1 MKRLVLATL
10 LAPSLLACPAKP
22 DEAKTAAP
30 VEAKKEPPKPTAP
43 AGPDRAALQ
52 ETAKTLFGS
61 LQPGRAA
68 EDAAV
73 EAALVELGRILYY
86 EKRLSIAQDQS
97 CNTCHDLAQYG
108 IDPRETDGKRN
119 ATSLGHKGQ
128 FGGRN
133 APTVYNAFVH
143 AAQFWD
149 GRAKDVEE
157 QAKGPILNPVEMGM
171 PDEKT
176 VLRVL
181 TSIPGYADKFA
192 AAFPGEK
199 NPINYDNMAKAIG
212 AFERKLVTPAPIDD
226 FLAGKTDA
234 LTDEQVEGLDLYV
247 KKGCVACHMGPAFG
261 GSLFQKLGLI
271 KPWPTG
277 DLGRYEVTKNEADKH
292 FFKVPS
298 LRNIEK
304 TGPYLHDGSIASLE
318 EIVKKMA
325 EHQTPGGAL
334 SDAETAKIVAFLSSL
349 TGTIDQDYI
358 KEPQALAA
366 GPKTPKP
373 KAD

>member
-1 MKRLVLATL
+1 MKRSILATL
-10 LAPSLLACPAKP
+10 LFASLLGCPAKE
-22 DEAKTAAP
+22 EAKPAAQA
-30 VEAKKEPPKPTAP
+30 EAKLEKAPEP
-43 AGPDRAALQ
+43 AGPDRAALL

-61 LQPGRAA
+61 VQPARSSDDDAV
-68 EDAAV
+68 DAAM
-73 EAALVELGRILYY
+73 VELGRILYY
-86 EKRLSIAQDQS
+86 DKRLSLAQDQS
-97 CNTCHDLAQYG
+97 CDTCHDLAQYG

-133 APTVYNAFVH
+133 SPTVYNAFVH
-143 AAQFWD
+143 VAQFWD

-181 TSIPGYADKFA
+181 TSVPGYKAKFA

-199 NPINYDNMAKAIG
+199 DPISYDNMAKAIG

-226 FLAGKTDA
+226 FLAGKADA
-234 LTDEQVEGLDLYV
+234 LTDEQVEGLDLYI
-247 KKGCVACHMGPAFG
+247 KKGCIACHMGPAFG

-271 KPWPTG
+271 KPWPTQ
-277 DLGRYEVTKNEADKH
+277 DLGRFDATKNEADKY

-304 TGPYLHDGSIASLE
+304 TGPYLHDGSITSLE

-325 EHQTPGGAL
+325 EHQTPTGAL
-334 SDAETAKIVAFLSSL
+334 SDAETGKLVAFLTSL

-358 KEPQALAA
+358 KEPEALAS

-373 KAD
+373 KLD